1 MKKILY
7 TILAAGLC
15 LTVNS
20 CFPENLPEAG
30 EPRHQVTELKGVP
43 GDEEASLTWS
53 VPEGW
58 NPTDYL
64 VSYTTTSV
72 QKVYTG
78 GAKEF
83 KATDLENG
91 KSYVF
96 SVQAIYGEIFANPVE
111 VTVKPVTARLA
122 VDNIETDAYDSAV
135 MLSWT
140 KPSTLL
146 TSYKLTYY
154 VTGDEANA
162 QTVTIDADKE
172 EYEVTGLTNDLTYTF
187 SLVAVYPKGDSEPTV
202 VKALP
207 SLAIPY
213 FVDRTKAAAG
223 QFITF
228 TFNREGYPSATDV
241 KWTFPDNS
249 VLTGDVVKGAI
260 WSTGNQTVVLSIN
273 FRGKEKKWN
282 AEFTIREYLIDFT
295 NYDLDGAT
303 YEGFK
308 GSCPVFSPDGK
319 TVYDIT
325 FVKNSTLYAFDTDSG
340 ELKWKYIPET
350 KSASYNMLTVNPITG
365 DIYYG
370 TSNAGQFYAVTSE
383 GALKWKFAEAGSMKS
398 AAPAVNADGTVV
410 FIGDALGNVFA
421 IDAAS
426 GAKKWSA
433 TLTDAAAALLVNGN
447 ELIAGD
453 IKGTVK
459 FLNAADGTEIKSLKF
474 AAMTDISGFAVA
486 ADKETVYVPAK
497 SAMGSFSLKTKEIL
511 VASFDVAGDNLYE
524 PVVSPVNGDVFVASK
539 DSKVYCLDKDL
550 TTVKWSYTH
559 ATGKNSFNFSHPVV
573 DSEGNFYVT
582 SGQTKNVTYVFG
594 PDGAIKSQW
603 TYGSSAHQKQMGGNN
618 LLNGIYYC
626 GFVGDKSGVNGA
638 FIGKGVGAERGSG
651 WSSHGG
657 DICGS
662 CCLK

>member
-1 MKKILY
+1 MKKIFY

-64 VSYTTTSV
+64 VTYTTSSE

-78 GAKEF
+78 GAQEYKVS
-83 KATDLENG
+83 DLENG

-96 SVQAIYGEIFANPVE
+96 SVQAIYGELFSNPVE

-154 VTGDEANA
+154 ATGDEANA

-223 QFITF
+223 QPITF

-241 KWTFPDNS
+241 KWIFPDNS
-249 VLTGDVVKGAI
+249 VLNGDVVKGGI

-282 AEFTIREYLIDFT
+282 IEFSIREYVIDFSS
-295 NYDLDGAT
+295 YEQQGAN
-303 YEGFK
+303 YEGLK
-308 GSCPVFSPDGK
+308 ASCPVFSPDGT
-319 TVYDIT
+319 TVYEVT
-325 FVKNSTLYAFDTDSG
+325 FNKKSVLYALDTDSG
-340 ELKWKYIPET
+340 ELKWKFIPDAD
-350 KSASYNMLTVNPITG
+350 SPSYNMMTVNPMTG

-370 TSNAGQFYAVTSE
+370 TTTEKQFYAVTSE
-383 GALKWKFAEAGSMKS
+383 GALKWKFTEAGSMKS
-398 AAPAVNADGTVV
+398 AAPAVSADGTVV
-410 FIGDALGNVFA
+410 FIGDAVGNVFA

-426 GAKKWSA
+426 GAKKWSSA
-433 TLTDAAAALLVNGN
+433 LGKAAAALLVNGD
-447 ELIAGD
+447 ELVAGATD
-453 IKGTVK
+453 GTVK
-459 FLNAADGTEIKSLKF
+459 FLKASDGTEIKSLKF
-474 AAMTDISGFAVA
+474 AAITDITGFAVA
-486 ADKETVYVPAK
+486 ADKETVYVPLK
-497 SAMGSFSLKTKEIL
+497 TAMGSFSLKTREIL
-511 VASFDVAGDNLYE
+511 VASFAVADDNLYE
-524 PVVSPVNGDVFVASK
+524 PVVSPINGDVFVASK
-539 DSKVYCLDKDL
+539 DGSVYCLDKDL
-550 TTVKWSYTH
+550 TAKKWSYAH
-559 ATGKNSFNFSHPVV
+559 SVGKNSFNYSHPVV

-582 SGQTKNVTYVFG
+582 SGQKGNTTYVFA
-594 PDGAIKSQW
+594 PDGTVKSQW
-603 TYGSSAHQKQMGGNN
+603 TYGSSDPQKQMGGNN
-618 LLNGIYYC
+618 LLNGVFYC
-626 GFVGDKSGVNGA
+626 GFVGASGESGA
-638 FIGKGVGAERGSG
+638 FVGKYVGAERGAG

>member
-20 CFPENLPEAG
+20 CFKENLPEAG
-30 EPRHQVTELKGVP
+30 EPRHQVTELKGVS

-53 VPEGW
+53 IPEGW

-64 VSYTTTSV
+64 ISYTTSSE

-78 GAKEF
+78 GAKEY
-83 KATDLENG
+83 TITGLENN

-96 SVQAIYGEIFANPVE
+96 SVQAIYGEILANPVN
-111 VTVKPVTARLA
+111 VTVKPMTARLS

-213 FVDRTKAAAG
+213 FLDRTKAAAG

-241 KWTFPDNS
+241 KWIFPDNT

-282 AEFTIREYLIDFT
+282 AEFSIREYLINYNDFELGT
-295 NYDLDGAT
+295 AT
-303 YEGFK
+303 WEGFK

-319 TVYDIT
+319 TVYDVT
-325 FVKNSTLYAFDTDSG
+325 YKANSTLHAFDTDSG

-350 KSASYNMLTVNPITG
+350 KSGSYNMLTVNPITG

-370 TSNAGQFYAVTSE
+370 TTTAGQFYAVTSE
-383 GALKWKFAEAGSMKS
+383 GSLKWKFAEAGSMKS

-426 GAKKWSA
+426 GAKKWSIA
-433 TLTDAAAALLVNGN
+433 LGKAAAALLVNGD
-447 ELIAGD
+447 ELVAGATD
-453 IKGTVK
+453 GTVK
-459 FLNAADGTEIKSLKF
+459 FLKTSDGTEIKSLKF

-511 VASFDVAGDNLYE
+511 VASFDVAGDNIYE

-539 DSKVYCLDKDL
+539 DGKVYCIDKDL
-550 TTVKWSYTH
+550 TAVKWNYTH
-559 ATGKNSFNFSHPVV
+559 SVGKNSFNYSHPVA

-582 SGQTKNVTYVFG
+582 SGQKGNTTYVFA
-594 PDGAIKSQW
+594 PDGTIKSQW
-603 TYGSSAHQKQMGGNN
+603 RYGSSDPQKQMGGNN
-618 LLNGIYYC
+618 LLNGIYYA
-626 GFVGDKSGVNGA
+626 GFDGAANENGA